1 MRAAGKGGV
10 QAGGL
15 QMNRT
20 AVVIKNA
27 DQQYE
32 GLKLCVG
39 LLLNG
44 AQVEMFV
51 LHNEIACMDEAYR
64 DNMEFADE
72 MNGCR
77 FSNNSTNVEEYG
89 FRHVTLTEVAGR
101 LANADVVIPL

>member
-1 MRAAGKGGV
+1 MQRAAV
-10 QAGGL
+10 I
-15 QMNRT
+15 
-20 AVVIKNA
+20 IKNS

-32 GLKLCVG
+32 GLRLCVG

-44 AQVEMFV
+44 VNVEMFV

-72 MNGCR
+72 MNGAR
-77 FSNNSTNVEEYG
+77 FSNNATNVEEYG

-101 LANADVVIPL
+101 LAKADVVIPL